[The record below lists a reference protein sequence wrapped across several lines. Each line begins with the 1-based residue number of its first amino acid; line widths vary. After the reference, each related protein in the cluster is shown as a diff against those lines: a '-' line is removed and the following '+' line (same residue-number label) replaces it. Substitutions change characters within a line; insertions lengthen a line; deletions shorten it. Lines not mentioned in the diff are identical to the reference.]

1 MMKRHY
7 FFKWLFLT
15 VLPVSVL
22 HFRENASVG
31 HYRIEQLFSGSNIIY
46 KRIPGFEYCQ
56 KLSQTCS
63 AGFVYFKN
71 TQYNRLTDLSN
82 SLSASISG
90 YPELRLRRALAELHV
105 QNQHFR
111 SRSLSSDDH
120 SIFHS

>member
-1 MMKRHY
+1 MMKGHY

-15 VLPVSVL
+15 VLSVSVL
-22 HFRENASVG
+22 HFRENVSVG
-31 HYRIEQLFSGSNIIY
+31 HYRTEQLFSGSNIVQ

-56 KLSQTCS
+56 KLSKACP
-63 AGFVYFKN
+63 AGFVFFKN
-71 TQYNRLTDLSN
+71 TLYNRLTDLSN
-82 SLSASISG
+82 SLSASIPG
-90 YPELRLRRALAELHV
+90 YAELWLHRALAEFHL

>member
-1 MMKRHY
+1 MKGNY

-15 VLPVSVL
+15 VLSVSVL
-22 HFRENASVG
+22 HFRESNSLG
-31 HYRIEQLFSGSNIIY
+31 HYRTEQLFSGHNIVQ

-56 KLSQTCS
+56 KLSKARA

-71 TQYNRLTDLSN
+71 AQYNRLTDLSN
-82 SLSASISG
+82 SLTASVYR
-90 YPELRLRRALAELHV
+90 YPALSFHRALAELHV

-111 SRSLSSDDH
+111 SRSLASDGH